1 MASRPGTVRTS
12 RAKRTSRPIVGL
24 LLAGLLGLLFGCSS
38 SLPERRPGGAT
49 NVRGPEQ
56 RPSEETLVPF
66 DVGPLLKP
74 PRRYLGAALD
84 GAPESLAPV
93 RDFAGKIGTQPTL
106 LEYYV
111 AWG

>member
-1 MASRPGTVRTS
+1 MASRPGPARTPG
-12 RAKRTSRPIVGL
+12 AKRTSRPIVGL
-24 LLAGLLGLLFGCSS
+24 LLAGLLGLLFGCSPS
-38 SLPERRPGGAT
+38 APEQRPGAT
-49 NVRGPEQ
+49 NVRGPAQ
-56 RPSEETLVPF
+56 RPSGETLVPF

-74 PRRYLGAALD
+74 PRKYLGAALD

-93 RDFAGKIGTQPTL
+93 RDFAGKIGKQPNL